1 MLIKSRLLQK
11 PDALKQPLNDGR
23 GVGGDVPRRV
33 SKPQPRREVRVLGCS
48 QPKFSRGVMCR
59 ASRDSQCT
67 IHT

>member
-11 PDALKQPLNDGR
+11 PDALKQPFNDGR

-33 SKPQPRREVRVLGCS
+33 SKPQPRREVRVWVAANQSSAAVSCAG
-48 QPKFSRGVMCR
+48 R
-59 ASRDSQCT
+59 AEDSQCT